1 MWPGILVLNF
11 ASNSCTLIFKDYSI
25 SIHSIQLCR
34 LSLFYVLFCFR
45 TRGRSHNHHTT
56 PTKTT
61 TQERGELLLLRY
73 AARWGKEVMRGQA
86 EVNIAEP
93 ARHCAPFTCPCQYI
107 ERHLKCKPRGKSKYF
122 IVCDGLLAAERCD
135 SFYFIFFSIFLILGV
150 YAMYMVNY
158 RSQV

>member
-1 MWPGILVLNF
+1 MNIKVCIF
-11 ASNSCTLIFKDYSI
+11 QFTLFSFSSVVY
-25 SIHSIQLCR
+25 LC
-34 LSLFYVLFCFR
+34 FMFCFVF
-45 TRGRSHNHHTT
+45 GHADDPTT
-56 PTKTT
+56 TTHQPTTKTT

-73 AARWGKEVMRGQA
+73 AARWGKEVMRGLA
-86 EVNIAEP
+86 DVNIAEP

-107 ERHLKCKPRGKSKYF
+107 QRHLKCKPRGKSKYF

-158 RSQV
+158 RLPV